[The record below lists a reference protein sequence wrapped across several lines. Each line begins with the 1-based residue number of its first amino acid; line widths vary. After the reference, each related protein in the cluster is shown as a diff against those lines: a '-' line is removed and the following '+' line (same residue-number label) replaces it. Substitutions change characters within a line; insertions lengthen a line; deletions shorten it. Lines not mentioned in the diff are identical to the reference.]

1 LTYEERRDRSG
12 ERDLKAVPP
21 GAIKEDKKQVKDLAH
36 SRGQEK
42 HPFQGKKTPPKP
54 KYGEKSTTGG
64 AFPCLRGPG

>member
-21 GAIKEDKKQVKDLAH
+21 GASKEDKKQVKDLGH

-42 HPFQGKKTPPKP
+42 A
-54 KYGEKSTTGG
+54 
-64 AFPCLRGPG
+64 AFSGQKDAVKATKW